1 MKTTT
6 TPKEGTME
14 TQTTATKKTS
24 KDNGTTAPAVAATG
38 VRAKLLALRDE
49 LRDRFPEREHVITS
63 LLVALVAD
71 VHAVLIGPP
80 GTAKSLLVRT
90 IAAAITDAVG
100 FDWLMTRFTTPEEVF
115 GPVSLSG
122 LQHDRM
128 TRVTKGKL
136 PEANVAFLDETF
148 KANSAILNA
157 LLTAMNERLF
167 HDDGGAKRIPL
178 YMLVGASNEMP
189 QGDELEAL
197 YDRFI
202 MRHVVEE
209 VREYKSFAAITG
221 GHVAPLTVSL
231 TLAEVD
237 AARAEADAIALPD
250 DVRRALFNLRGVL
263 ASDGIK
269 ASDRRWVQLCAVLR
283 ANAWLDG
290 ATEVDSMHFDILRHA
305 LWREPKDA
313 PKVASV
319 IAKTANPKLAEAT
332 EIHDA
337 AMELA
342 RALPPAPQAIG
353 QRGPATLAELK
364 KAVKKMESIGK
375 ELRGQT
381 LKKVEGYVTG
391 LAAEHDKIR
400 ERYMAEMGI

>member
-1 MKTTT
+1 MKTTI
-6 TPKEGTME
+6 PKEGAME
-14 TQTTATKKTS
+14 TQTTTVAAKKAT
-24 KDNGTTAPAVAATG
+24 KDNGTAAPAVAAG
-38 VRAKLLALRDE
+38 VRAKVLALRDE
-49 LRDRFPEREHVITS
+49 LRDRFPERENVITG
-63 LLVALVAD
+63 LLVALVAN

-90 IAAAITDAVG
+90 IVNAITDAAG

-167 HDDGGAKRIPL
+167 HDDGGAKKIPL

-221 GHVAPLTVSL
+221 RSVAPVTTLL

-237 AARAEADAIALPD
+237 TARAEMAAIALPD
-250 DVRRALFNLRGVL
+250 DVVRAMFNLRGIL

-269 ASDRRWVQLCAVLR
+269 ASDRRWVQLCDVLR
-283 ANAWLDG
+283 AYAWLDG

-313 PKVASV
+313 AKVASV

-337 AMELA
+337 AMGLA
-342 RALPPAPQAIG
+342 RALPQSGAIG